1 MSSTSTEL
9 PRPQA
14 LALALTGAGV
24 LEIRLNRP
32 ESRNALSLAMVGE
45 LRAALAWAESQPG
58 MRAVVLRGNG
68 GHFCSGGDL
77 KDMAMARM
85 RLAEEGPAALEKL
98 NAAFGELCVAFD
110 RTPLATIAVLEGT
123 VMGGGFGLACV
134 VDIALAGRSVS
145 FRLPETSLGVVPAQI
160 APFLVQRLGYSQ
172 ARRLAVSGGRLD
184 GEQALSLGL
193 IHELHDDAALDSALA
208 AALSH
213 VRQCAPQAV
222 GATKALMAR
231 SLHESAQGL
240 VAEAAQVFAKAALGE
255 EGLEGVAAF
264 VEKRT
269 PRWAAAH

>member
-1 MSSTSTEL
+1 MSEATTEL

-14 LALALTGAGV
+14 LALSRPSAGV

-45 LRAALAWAESQPG
+45 LREALAWAEAQPG

-85 RLAEEGPAALEKL
+85 RLADEGPAVLEQL

-110 RTPLATIAVLEGT
+110 RTPLATVVVLEGT

-134 VDIALAGRSVS
+134 ADIALAGRSVS

-184 GEQALSLGL
+184 GEQALRLGL
-193 IHELHDDAALDSALA
+193 VHELHEDAALDA
-208 AALSH
+208 AMDAAMAQ
-213 VRQCAPQAV
+213 VRQCAPKAV

-231 SLHESAQGL
+231 ALHEPAQGL
-240 VAEAAQVFAKAALGE
+240 VADAAQVFAKAALGE
-255 EGLEGVAAF
+255 EGMEGIAAF
-264 VEKRT
+264 VEKRA
-269 PRWAAAH
+269 PRWAAAQ